1 MKVQIYSVRLGR
13 NDSVEFSVGDIRKT
27 GHISGHTRFRKKT
40 ITHIKVEGE
49 PDFRIEDLPINQCAI
64 KPDDRFNHISPMS
77 S

>member
-13 NDSVEFSVGDIRKT
+13 NDSVEFLVGNTRKT

-40 ITHIKVEGE
+40 ITHIEVDGE

-64 KPDDRFNHISPMS
+64 EPEDRFDHIPLMS
-77 S
+77 G